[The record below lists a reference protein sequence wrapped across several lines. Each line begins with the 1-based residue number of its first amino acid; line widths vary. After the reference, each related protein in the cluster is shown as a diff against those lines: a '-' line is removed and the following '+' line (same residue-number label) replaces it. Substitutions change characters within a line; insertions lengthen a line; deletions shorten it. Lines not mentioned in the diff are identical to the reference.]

1 MNICRSKRGA
11 LLAPPFVGLALV
23 PAASDSFQGGIE
35 KQRAALAQQEIATSA
50 RCRPHTLG
58 AKVK

>member
-11 LLAPPFVGLALV
+11 LLAPLFVGLALV
-23 PAASDSFQGGIE
+23 PTASTPS
-35 KQRAALAQQEIATSA
+35 RAVPRSNALRCAQQEIATSA
-50 RCRPHTLG
+50 RYRPHTLG